1 MVSGSFRLSALF
13 FLSVFSFI
21 SCKNKIVINIE
32 SKVAIRFL
40 LFFFVCLFSS
50 QSQKQMVVKTKS
62 KVFVY
67 IDLDQF
73 VWHPSF
79 FIILFVKV
87 LYFLFF
93 NESILKP
100 RSSPAAQVEPRVKAA
115 FEEPQGTPADA
126 PRRKSHPL
134 PLPGVVQRLLMPQFG
149 LYKGSQHKLCCCG
162 DPVGNGVRQDS
173 FTWQKEQ
180 GNLAILAPRTPAGTI
195 VYLSCMRTKMLGKGE
210 GMGPNELRSSH
221 AAYPPKNNSCEIV
234 IFHGREK

>member
-1 MVSGSFRLSALF
+1 
-13 FLSVFSFI
+13 
-21 SCKNKIVINIE
+21 
-32 SKVAIRFL
+32 
-40 LFFFVCLFSS
+40 
-50 QSQKQMVVKTKS
+50 MVVKTKS

-87 LYFLFF
+87 LYFLFY

-100 RSSPAAQVEPRVKAA
+100 RSSQSHT
-115 FEEPQGTPADA
+115 FEEPPKTRSDA
-126 PRRKSHPL
+126 PARKSHPL

-162 DPVGNGVRQDS
+162 DPAGNGVRRDS

-180 GNLAILAPRTPAGTI
+180 GNLALLAPRTPAGTI

-210 GMGPNELRSSH
+210 GMGPNELPSSH
-221 AAYPPKNNSCEIV
+221 AASPPKNNSCEIV